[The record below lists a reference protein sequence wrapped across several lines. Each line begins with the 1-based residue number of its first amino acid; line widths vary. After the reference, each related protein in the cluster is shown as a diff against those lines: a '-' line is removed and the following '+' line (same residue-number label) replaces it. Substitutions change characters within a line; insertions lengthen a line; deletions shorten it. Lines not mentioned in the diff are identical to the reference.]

1 MGLKSRGSVLLVG
14 IWCLVTVVLANGYAG
29 TLFSFLSVSKLQQP
43 INSIEELAASS
54 DITLLTQSET
64 ELTNRFL
71 VNLQH
76 FSTER
81 SYKLRFI
88 NSVSIIFC
96 VWQNATEGPSK
107 IIGQTL
113 RSHPE
118 NIFITSTSAGTI
130 KMLMTGKHAFTFVFI
145 AFKYLT

>member
-1 MGLKSRGSVLLVG
+1 LYNVILIELSINFFKGYRYEMGLKSRGSVLLVG

-71 VNLQH
+71 VNL
-76 FSTER
+76 
-81 SYKLRFI
+81 
-88 NSVSIIFC
+88 
-96 VWQNATEGPSK
+96 
-107 IIGQTL
+107 
-113 RSHPE
+113 
-118 NIFITSTSAGTI
+118 
-130 KMLMTGKHAFTFVFI
+130 
-145 AFKYLT
+145 